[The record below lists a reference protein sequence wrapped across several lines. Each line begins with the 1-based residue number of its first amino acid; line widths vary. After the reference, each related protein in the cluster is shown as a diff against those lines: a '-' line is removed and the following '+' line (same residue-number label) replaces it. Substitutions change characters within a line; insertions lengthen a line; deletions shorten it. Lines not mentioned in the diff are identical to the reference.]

1 MNQKVSFIGGGNM
14 GSAMIGGILSAGL
27 LAKEQILAADKSEK
41 ALQKLS
47 GQFSIRT
54 TTDNRQ
60 AAKEAD
66 ILFLAVKPQFVY
78 EVIKEIACDV
88 SEKTLVISIVAG
100 QSIDALEK
108 AFGKSLRLIRVMPN
122 TPALV
127 GEAMSA
133 YCASSSVLTD
143 DLSNAA
149 LLLNS
154 FGKSEQ
160 VPESMMDA
168 VTAVSGSSPAM
179 VFMLIEAMADAAV
192 LDGMPRDKALK
203 FAAQA
208 VYGSA
213 KMVLET
219 GKHPGALKDM
229 VCSPGG
235 TTIEAVAS
243 LEADGFRGAVIEA
256 QRICAEKS
264 RNL

>member
-1 MNQKVSFIGGGNM
+1 M

-27 LAKEQILAADKSEK
+27 LAKEQILATDKSED
-41 ALQKLS
+41 ALKKLS

-54 TTDNRQ
+54 TTDNKE

-78 EVIKEIACDV
+78 EVIKEIAPDV
-88 SEKTLVISIVAG
+88 DEKTLVVSIVAG
-100 QSIDALEK
+100 QSISALEK
-108 AFGKSLRLIRVMPN
+108 AFGKELRLIRVMPN

-133 YCASSSVLTD
+133 FCANSHVLPE
-143 DLSNAA
+143 DLANAA
-149 LLLNS
+149 LLLNC

-192 LDGMPRDKALK
+192 FDGMPRDKALK

-219 GKHPGALKDM
+219 GKHPGQLKDM

-256 QRICAEKS
+256 QRVCAEKS